1 MTIVNPDPSKQAQEV
16 IFSGKL
22 QKSVYPLLHFNSIA
36 VTQKHLGMLLD
47 LKLDFQDFSR
57 TYRNSLNE
65 HQGAHLVFNILP
77 FRRGAH
83 SKGRFCQPGHSL
95 KKCKLGTS

>member
-1 MTIVNPDPSKQAQEV
+1 MTIVNPDPSKQVQEV
-16 IFSGKL
+16 IFSRKL

-36 VTQKHLGMLLD
+36 VTQG
-47 LKLDFQDFSR
+47 FSR
-57 TYRNSLNE
+57 TYRNYLNE

-83 SKGRFCQPGHSL
+83 SKGRLCQPGRSL